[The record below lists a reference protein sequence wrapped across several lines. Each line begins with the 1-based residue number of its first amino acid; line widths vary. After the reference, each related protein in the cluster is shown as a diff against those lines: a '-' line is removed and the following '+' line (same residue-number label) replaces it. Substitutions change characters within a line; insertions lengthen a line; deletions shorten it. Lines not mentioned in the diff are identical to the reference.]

1 MTPPAEL
8 PVTRWVAK
16 FSASAKLRRMDER
29 RVVTAFLTR
38 GNQVLL
44 LRRSDRVSTYKGR
57 WAGVSGSVEAG
68 STPIE
73 QVIQEI
79 EEETGLSNA
88 DAIPILAGQSL
99 DFVDDALNRRWV
111 VHPFRFRVSDE
122 AKIRLDWEHSEA
134 VWTESAQL
142 ERLPTVP
149 RLFDAW
155 LRVAFLPQWIEQ
167 SLDDI
172 RRDRSSGAAELAR
185 HALSLLAALAE
196 RAETSSPQELADS
209 LDRAAGALRLVRPTM
224 APIGYSANQFETRL
238 SEKKANALSLPELRS
253 TIATAAHNLSI
264 EADQLS
270 RRLADDV
277 ADSLTDGDV
286 VVTASYSSS
295 LVGGFRR
302 AAQQGKRI
310 RVLALA
316 SGGDEPSF
324 GQRVADAAR
333 SAGLDAILVPDDELP
348 SAVRQ
353 ADLALIGADSV
364 LPDGA
369 VVNGTPSG
377 LLAETAHNAGRP
389 VIVAAGPTK
398 RVEEDSPALVW
409 LRPGRLEA
417 GFDLVPAGVI
427 SRIL

>member
-1 MTPPAEL
+1 MTPPPEL
-8 PVTRWVAK
+8 TVTRWVAK

-44 LRRSDRVSTYKGR
+44 LRRSDRVGTYKGR

-73 QVIQEI
+73 QAIQEI

-88 DAIPILAGQSL
+88 DAIPVLAGQSL

-134 VWTESAQL
+134 RWTEPTQL
-142 ERLPTVP
+142 ERMSTVP
-149 RLFDAW
+149 RLVDGW
-155 LRVAFLPQWIEQ
+155 RRVGFLPDWIEAA
-167 SLDDI
+167 LDDI
-172 RRDRSSGAAELAR
+172 RQDRSSGAAELAR
-185 HALSLLAALAE
+185 EALALLAAAAE
-196 RAETSSPQELADS
+196 QLETSSPRELSDS
-209 LDRAAGALRLVRPTM
+209 LNRAAGALRLVRPTM

-270 RRLADDV
+270 RHLADDV

-316 SGGDEPSF
+316 SGADRASF

-417 GFDLVPAGVI
+417 GFDLVPAGMIDVI
-427 SRIL
+427 L

>member
-1 MTPPAEL
+1 MVRLA
-8 PVTRWVAK
+8 
-16 FSASAKLRRMDER
+16 ASVKLRRMVER
-29 RVVTAFLTR
+29 HVVTAFLALDE
-38 GNQVLL
+38 QILL

-57 WAGVSGSVEAG
+57 WAGVSGTVEAG
-68 STPIE
+68 LTPIE
-73 QVIQEI
+73 QAIQEI

-88 DAIPILAGQSL
+88 DAIPVLVGRPF
-99 DFVDDALNRRWV
+99 DFVDDELSHRWI
-111 VHPFRFRVSDE
+111 VHPFRFRVNDE

-134 VWTESAQL
+134 VLTEPAQI

-155 LRVAFLPQWIEQ
+155 LRVAFLPPWIERG
-167 SLDDI
+167 LDEI
-172 RRDRSSGAAELAR
+172 REDHSAGAAELAR
-185 HALSLLAALAE
+185 QSLALLGSAAQQF
-196 RAETSSPQELADS
+196 ETRSRQELAEL
-209 LDRAAGALRLVRPTM
+209 LDRTAGALRLGRPTM
-224 APIGYSANQFETRL
+224 APIGYWAGRFQAGLAGIEANRP
-238 SEKKANALSLPELRS
+238 SLPALRS
-253 TIATAAHNLSI
+253 AVATSVCDLGI

-270 RRLADDV
+270 HRLADDV
-277 ADSLTDGDV
+277 ANSLSDGDV

-295 LVGGFRR
+295 LVKGLSR
-302 AAQQGKRI
+302 AAGQGKHV

-316 SGGDEPSF
+316 SGRDRPSF

-348 SAVRQ
+348 SAVQQ

-369 VVNGTPSG
+369 VVNGTPSR

-398 RVEEDSPALVW
+398 RLAEADPTLAL

-417 GFDLVPAGVI
+417 GFDLVPAGMIDVI
-427 SRIL
+427 L

>member
-1 MTPPAEL
+1 MTPAAEL

-29 RVVTAFLTR
+29 RVVTAFLTLGER
-38 GNQVLL
+38 ILL
-44 LRRSDRVSTYKGR
+44 LRRSDRVGTYKGR
-57 WAGVSGSVEAG
+57 WAGVSGSVEARL
-68 STPIE
+68 TPIE
-73 QVIQEI
+73 QAMQEI

-122 AKIRLDWEHSEA
+122 AEIRLDWEHSEA
-134 VWTESAQL
+134 RWIEPAQL
-142 ERLPTVP
+142 ERMSTVP
-149 RLFDAW
+149 RLVDGW
-155 LRVAFLPQWIEQ
+155 RRVAFLPQWIEQ

-185 HALSLLAALAE
+185 EALALLAAAAE
-196 RAETSSPQELADS
+196 QLETSSPRELSDS

-224 APIGYSANQFETRL
+224 APIGYSANQFETSL

-253 TIATAAHNLSI
+253 MIATAARNLSI
-264 EADQLS
+264 EADQMS

-302 AAQQGKRI
+302 AAEQGKRI

-316 SGGDEPSF
+316 SGGDGPSF

-417 GFDLVPAGVI
+417 GFDLVPGGMIDVI
-427 SRIL
+427 L